1 MGNLLASIAS
11 RGANGPLGRARG
23 GGPGLGFGVQEC
35 DVPILVSVVVAAK
48 SFVFPRCS
56 NFYFSRPHKLFRG
69 LISQLI
75 RFPAAPNQAPGMLS
89 LVRPCGTAGMLRKGV
104 IRFTVT

>member
-1 MGNLLASIAS
+1 MRKTCLSAPWGVP
-11 RGANGPLGRARG
+11 GAAALGW
-23 GGPGLGFGVQEC
+23 GFGVQEC
-35 DVPILVSVVVAAK
+35 DVPVLVSVVVAAK
-48 SFVFPRCS
+48 SFVFPRWS
-56 NFYFSRPHKLFRG
+56 DLIFSRPHKLFRG

-75 RFPAAPNQAPGMLS
+75 RFQAAPNQAPGMLS